1 MKRYKNIDGD
11 SGISAYEN
19 DAESITV
26 KFSDGNVYQ
35 YTYRSAG
42 VINVEEMK
50 YLASRGRGLNSF
62 INRNVKKGYEKKLLV

>member
-1 MKRYKNIDGD
+1 MERYKDLDGD
-11 SGISAYEN
+11 SGISAFEN

-26 KFSDGNVYQ
+26 KFRDGSVYQ

-50 YLASRGRGLNSF
+50 YLAIRGRGLNSF
-62 INRNVKKGYEKKLLV
+62 INRHVKKKYAVKVG